1 MDCMCTAPGTNNMPV
16 GGHSKENLDFR
27 SRCPWRNGSSSQI
40 CWGGQFQTSQV
51 QFQMIFIDFS
61 YHVTAVQFQ
70 MIFHIMSQRKTHPGF
85 PAGKVPLIN
94 SQRLLVAA
102 RGWELV
108 SKRLWSLMGTSMTLG
123 APTALDQKNWS
134 MTSWGSWHFF
144 ITSARSG
151 LLTLAHRRS
160 SKGNPLWVCYLDII
174 NYLPLL
180 KLEFPE
186 DMKIVC
192 WVLAFIHWLRTPCL
206 TRARSGG
213 DAFWVT
219 SHGRFLNL
227 KDWIH
232 FKPQYFQIARCIIN
246 SRLPPITP
254 IVRINHNN
262 LIPGPLLNK

>member
-1 MDCMCTAPGTNNMPV
+1 MVACLNVGRGYGSLEPPCMPQSAPWQSMDCMCTVPGTNNMPV

-51 QFQMIFIDFS
+51 QFP
-61 YHVTAVQFQ
+61 
-70 MIFHIMSQRKTHPGF
+70 MIFHIMSQRKTQYCF

-102 RGWELV
+102 RGCGLV

-123 APTALDQKNWS
+123 APTALDQKNLS
-134 MTSWGSWHFF
+134 RISWGSWHFF

-174 NYLPLL
+174 IYPYWN
-180 KLEFPE
+180 
-186 DMKIVC
+186 
-192 WVLAFIHWLRTPCL
+192 W
-206 TRARSGG
+206 
-213 DAFWVT
+213 
-219 SHGRFLNL
+219 
-227 KDWIH
+227 
-232 FKPQYFQIARCIIN
+232 N
-246 SRLPPITP
+246 SRKKWKLF
-254 IVRINHNN
+254 V
-262 LIPGPLLNK
+262 GY